1 MPAQILYKFP
11 PAKFPHISQLT
22 RKLVMGARAWRI
34 QCAMSNPRTDI
45 FLARALE
52 AVELAAATR
61 SPVAR
66 AQWLR
71 IAETYRELAEP
82 AKMTG
87 AAQKRESR

>member
-1 MPAQILYKFP
+1 
-11 PAKFPHISQLT
+11 
-22 RKLVMGARAWRI
+22 MG
-34 QCAMSNPRTDI
+34 NDPRTETY
-45 FLARALE
+45 LARALD
-52 AVELAAATR
+52 AVEMAAATR

-82 AKMTG
+82 AKATA

>member
-1 MPAQILYKFP
+1 MNG
-11 PAKFPHISQLT
+11 T
-22 RKLVMGARAWRI
+22 RAW
-34 QCAMSNPRTDI
+34 AYSAPMSNPRTDI

-82 AKMTG
+82 VTG
-87 AAQKRESR
+87 AAQKREWR